1 VLRLEGTAAC
11 QLEEGVGET
20 DMEGVAEEEEEGGNG
35 VVNRLRGHDD
45 PTAIRGELSMDEEDK
60 YMSIAAYADSVHY
73 RPPSP

>member
-1 VLRLEGTAAC
+1 
-11 QLEEGVGET
+11 
-20 DMEGVAEEEEEGGNG
+20 MEGVAEEEEEGGNG

>member
-1 VLRLEGTAAC
+1 MLRLEGTAAC

-20 DMEGVAEEEEEGGNG
+20 DMEGVEEEEEEGGKG

-45 PTAIRGELSMDEEDK
+45 PMGIRGELSMDEEGK
-60 YMSIAAYADSVHY
+60 YMAIAGDADSVHY